1 MYPKIPH
8 MVAVRVCDVY
18 VGGGER
24 ERERKQAGGKVNGQ
38 ADKAVRVQA
47 CRA

>member
-24 ERERKQAGGKVNGQ
+24 EREEAGGRKG
-38 ADKAVRVQA
+38 
-47 CRA
+47 

>member
-18 VGGGER
+18 VG
-24 ERERKQAGGKVNGQ
+24 ERKSKSDGRK
-38 ADKAVRVQA
+38 D
-47 CRA
+47 

>member
-18 VGGGER
+18 VGGGR
-24 ERERKQAGGKVNGQ
+24 EKERKQAGEKVNGQ
-38 ADKAVRVQA
+38 ADEAVWVQA